1 MRPTFVPHLVNGV
14 FGDPALYVDCKFEK
28 RGLLFDLGDLKALA
42 PKKMLRVSDI
52 FVSHMHMDHFMGFD
66 WFLRINLGRERTV
79 RLFGPPGFLD
89 QLVAKISAYTWNLVH
104 NYATDLTL
112 LATEVH
118 PDWSTRALR
127 LRCRNAFRPEP
138 YNATPARNGVL
149 LEEALF
155 RVRGAFLDHKL
166 PCLAFAVE
174 EQAHVNVWKNRV
186 FELGLP
192 VGEWLRELK
201 HAVMRG
207 EPDERPFRIWW
218 KEGLEIRERWL
229 PLGEL
234 KRQILRIVP
243 GQKLA
248 YVTDTAYHE
257 ANAASIVGLAR
268 DADLLF
274 IETMFLEEDKEM
286 AAAKYHLTAR
296 QAGELARR
304 ANVARVVPFHFS
316 PRYVGCEARLH
327 GELAA
332 ALGSAERV
340 EHA

>member
-28 RGLLFDLGDLKALA
+28 RGLLFDMGDLKALA
-42 PKKMLRVSDI
+42 PKKMLRVTDI

-66 WFLRINLGRERTV
+66 WFLRTNLGRERTV

-89 QLVAKISAYTWNLVH
+89 QLVAKISAYTWNLVQ
-104 NYATDLTL
+104 NYATDFTL
-112 LATEVH
+112 VATEIQ
-118 PDWSTRALR
+118 PDWSTRGLR

-138 YNATPARNGVL
+138 KESAPVRDGIL
-149 LEEALF
+149 LNEPLF
-155 RVRGAFLDHKL
+155 RVRAVFLDHKL

-174 EQAHVNVWKNRV
+174 EQAHVNVWKNRLI
-186 FELGLP
+186 ELDLP

-207 EPDERPFRIWW
+207 QPDEQPFRVWW
-218 KEGLEIRERWL
+218 KEGREIRERWL

-234 KRQILRIVP
+234 RTQILRTVR

-257 ANAASIVGLAR
+257 ANSASIIELAR

-274 IETMFLEEDKEM
+274 IETMFLDEDKEM

-304 ANVARVVPFHFS
+304 ANAAHVEPFHFS
-316 PRYVGCEARLH
+316 PRYVDCPERLH
-327 GELAA
+327 AELAA
-332 ALGSAERV
+332 ALGSAGRV
-340 EHA
+340 EAG